1 MTWLSLFVALLI
13 EQYKPLSYERVVA
26 GPLARY
32 ATWFE
37 QRLNAG
43 EARHGVVAWSL
54 AVGLPVAAVWFL
66 YLLLVWINP
75 LLGWVLNVLVL
86 YVTMGFRQFSHHFEA
101 TAHALREGD
110 TEAARRELGN
120 WLSRNT
126 DRMRAE
132 EIARLAIE
140 QGLLAAHR
148 HVFAPL
154 ALFALLP
161 GPTGPL
167 IYRLTERLSW
177 SWARRENIEFGAF
190 GRFARNMYEW
200 LDFIPV
206 RMTAATFAIV
216 GDFEDAVH
224 CWRTQAA
231 KWPEQAAGILLA
243 SGAGA
248 LGVKLGAPLF
258 ELGEVADRPELGMG
272 DEADVDLMQ
281 SAIGLVWRTLIFC
294 LLLLGLLTL
303 AGYVGS

>member
-1 MTWLSLFVALLI
+1 MTWLSLCVALLI

-32 ATWFE
+32 AAWFE

-66 YLLLVWINP
+66 YLFLVWINP
-75 LLGWVLNVLVL
+75 VLGWVLNVIVL

-101 TAHALREGD
+101 TADALRAGD
-110 TEAARRELGN
+110 TDTARRELGN

-126 DRMRAE
+126 DRMKQE

-167 IYRLTERLSW
+167 LYRLTERLSW

-243 SGAGA
+243 SGGGA

-272 DEADVDLMQ
+272 DDADVDLMQ

>member
-75 LLGWVLNVLVL
+75 LLGWVLNVVVL
-86 YVTMGFRQFSHHFEA
+86 YITMGFRQFSHHFEA

-110 TEAARRELGN
+110 TETARRELGN

-126 DRMRAE
+126 DRMRTE

-206 RMTAATFAIV
+206 RMTAATFA
-216 GDFEDAVH
+216 
-224 CWRTQAA
+224 
-231 KWPEQAAGILLA
+231 
-243 SGAGA
+243 
-248 LGVKLGAPLF
+248 
-258 ELGEVADRPELGMG
+258 DRPELGMG

>member
-13 EQYKPLSYERVVA
+13 EQYRPLSYERAVA

-32 ATWFE
+32 AAWFE

-43 EARHGVVAWSL
+43 EARHGVVAWVL

-66 YLLLVWINP
+66 YLFLVWINP
-75 LLGWVLNVLVL
+75 ILGWALNVLVL

-101 TAHALREGD
+101 TANALREGD
-110 TEAARRELGN
+110 IEGARRELGN
-120 WLSRNT
+120 WLVRNT
-126 DRMRAE
+126 DRLKPE
-132 EIARLAIE
+132 EISRLSIE

-167 IYRLTERLSW
+167 LYRLTERLSW

-243 SGAGA
+243 SGGGA

-258 ELGEVADRPELGMG
+258 ELGEVADRPELGTG
-272 DEADVDLMQ
+272 NDADVDLMQ
-281 SAIGLVWRTLIFC
+281 SAIGLVWRTLVFC

>member
-32 ATWFE
+32 AAWFE

-43 EARHGVVAWSL
+43 EARHGVVAWLL
-54 AVGLPVAAVWFL
+54 AVGLPVAAVCFL
-66 YLLLVWINP
+66 YLFLVWINP
-75 LLGWVLNVLVL
+75 VLGWVLNVIVL

-101 TAHALREGD
+101 IADALRAGD
-110 TEAARRELGN
+110 TETARRELGN

-126 DRMRAE
+126 DRMKQE

-167 IYRLTERLSW
+167 LYRLTERLSW

-231 KWPEQAAGILLA
+231 KWPEQAEGILLA
-243 SGAGA
+243 SGGGA

-272 DEADVDLMQ
+272 ADADVDLMQ

>member
-32 ATWFE
+32 AAWFE

-66 YLLLVWINP
+66 YLFLVWINP
-75 LLGWVLNVLVL
+75 VLGWVLNVIVL

-101 TAHALREGD
+101 TGDALRAGD
-110 TEAARRELGN
+110 TDTARRELGN

-126 DRMRAE
+126 DRMKQE

-167 IYRLTERLSW
+167 LYRLTERLSW

-243 SGAGA
+243 SGGGA

-272 DEADVDLMQ
+272 DDADVDLMQ

>member
-13 EQYKPLSYERVVA
+13 EQYSPLSYERVVA
-26 GPLARY
+26 RPLARY
-32 ATWFE
+32 AAWFE
-37 QRLNAG
+37 QKLNAG

-54 AVGLPVAAVWFL
+54 AVGVPVALVWFL

-75 LLGWVLNVLVL
+75 ILGWMLNVGVL
-86 YVTMGFRQFSHHFEA
+86 YITMGFRQFSHHFEA
-101 TAHALREGD
+101 TATALREGD
-110 TEAARRELGN
+110 HDAARRELGN
-120 WLSRNT
+120 WLGRNT
-126 DRMRAE
+126 DRMKPE
-132 EIARLAIE
+132 EIARLSIE

-154 ALFALLP
+154 LLFVLLP

-167 IYRLTERLSW
+167 LYRLTERLSW

-190 GRFARNMYEW
+190 GRFARAMYEW
-200 LDFIPV
+200 LDWVPA

-224 CWRTQAA
+224 CWRTQAS
-231 KWPEQAAGILLA
+231 KWPEQSAGILLA
-243 SGAGA
+243 SGGGA

-258 ELGEVADRPELGMG
+258 ELGEVADRPELGLG

-281 SAIGLVWRTLIFC
+281 SAIGLVWRTLVFC

>member
-1 MTWLSLFVALLI
+1 MTWLSLLVALLI
-13 EQYKPLSYERVVA
+13 EQFKPLSYERVVA

-32 ATWFE
+32 AYWFE

-43 EARHGVVAWSL
+43 EARHGVVAWVL
-54 AVGLPVAAVWFL
+54 AVGLPVAAVWAV
-66 YLLLVWINP
+66 YLLLIWIHP
-75 LLGWVLNVLVL
+75 LLGWLLNVLVL
-86 YVTMGFRQFSHHFEA
+86 YATMGFRQFSHHFEA
-101 TAHALREGD
+101 IAEALRADEPD
-110 TEAARRELGN
+110 TARRELGN

-126 DRMRAE
+126 DRLKRE

-140 QGLLAAHR
+140 QGILAAHR

-167 IYRLTERLSW
+167 LYRLTERLSW
-177 SWARRENIEFGAF
+177 AWARRENIEFGAF
-190 GRFARNMYEW
+190 ARFARNMYEW
-200 LDFIPV
+200 LDWIPV

-258 ELGEVADRPELGMG
+258 ELGEVADRPDLGMG
-272 DEADVDLMQ
+272 DSADVDLMQ
-281 SAIGLVWRTLIFC
+281 SAIGLVWRTLVFC

-303 AGYVGS
+303 AGYIGN